1 MGATMNGLP
10 TGHAGLEIDED
21 HLRWV
26 QSLAGVRL
34 EILALLGAG
43 PTPAGGLSNALDL
56 DGTRVSKALAELRA
70 LGMVDVEKQHRL
82 RIYRL
87 RPCVTVER
95 GATATTVRVR
105 RENGNE
111 ASVTVR
117 VKRR

>member
-43 PTPAGGLSNALDL
+43 PTPAGGLSSALDL

-70 LGMVDVEKQHRL
+70 G
-82 RIYRL
+82 YGG
-87 RPCVTVER
+87 R
-95 GATATTVRVR
+95 GEATPPADLPAAPVRDGGTR
-105 RENGNE
+105 NHGDDGAREAGE
-111 ASVTVR
+111 WE
-117 VKRR
+117 